1 MLCYQYSRRSILG
14 ISIEFELPA
23 TIRKKGTW
31 FISSCPLLDVFS
43 QGRTR
48 SEAERNL
55 VDALAS
61 FLTSCYERGT
71 LDAVLRE
78 SGVVPASGRKIYP
91 STDRKGAMAVRVP
104 LAMAVRAKAR
114 TRAAS

>member
-1 MLCYQYSRRSILG
+1 MG
-14 ISIEFELPA
+14 ISIEFELRA
-23 TIRKKGTW
+23 KIRKKGAR

-48 SEAERNL
+48 HEAGRNL

-78 SGVVPASGRKIYP
+78 SGILP
-91 STDRKGAMAVRVP
+91 D
-104 LAMAVRAKAR
+104 
-114 TRAAS
+114 

>member
-1 MLCYQYSRRSILG
+1 MG

-23 TIRKKGTW
+23 KIRKKGGW

-48 SEAERNL
+48 IEAERNL

-78 SGVVPASGRKIYP
+78 SGVVPANGKSRRPAGK
-91 STDRKGAMAVRVP
+91 KGAAAVRVP
-104 LAMAVRAKAR
+104 LEMAVRARAKR
-114 TRAAS
+114 RAAS

>member
-1 MLCYQYSRRSILG
+1 ME

-23 TIRKKGTW
+23 RIRKKGAW

-43 QGRTR
+43 QGQTR
-48 SEAERNL
+48 EEAERNL

-78 SGVVPASGRKIYP
+78 SGVVPASGLKTRKP
-91 STDRKGAMAVRVP
+91 VTRRGDMAVRVP
-104 LAMAVRAKAR
+104 LPFAVRAKKR
-114 TRAAS
+114 RAVAS

>member
-1 MLCYQYSRRSILG
+1 MASRDPFGETHSTLRCSTALCYQYSRRFIVG

-23 TIRKKGTW
+23 KIRKKGAW

-48 SEAERNL
+48 SEAENNL

-78 SGVVPASGRKIYP
+78 TGFLP
-91 STDRKGAMAVRVP
+91 S
-104 LAMAVRAKAR
+104 
-114 TRAAS
+114 

>member
-1 MLCYQYSRRSILG
+1 ME

-23 TIRKKGTW
+23 RIRKKGAW

-43 QGRTR
+43 QGQTR
-48 SEAERNL
+48 EEAERNL

-61 FLTSCYERGT
+61 FLTSCYERGM

-78 SGVVPASGRKIYP
+78 SGVVPASGLKSRKP
-91 STDRKGAMAVRVP
+91 AARNGDMAVRVP
-104 LAMAVRAKAR
+104 LPFEVRAK
-114 TRAAS
+114 TRRAVAS

>member
-1 MLCYQYSRRSILG
+1 MR

-23 TIRKKGTW
+23 KIRKKGAW

-48 SEAERNL
+48 IEAERNL

-78 SGVVPASGRKIYP
+78 SNFCEADLPSNLSASGYRK
-91 STDRKGAMAVRVP
+91 STV
-104 LAMAVRAKAR
+104 
-114 TRAAS
+114 

>member
-1 MLCYQYSRRSILG
+1 MG

-23 TIRKKGTW
+23 KVRKKGPW

-43 QGRTR
+43 QGQTR
-48 SEAERNL
+48 EEAKRNL

-61 FLTSCYERGT
+61 FLISCYERGT

-78 SGVVPASGRKIYP
+78 SGIVPARGLKSRRTNARGGE
-91 STDRKGAMAVRVP
+91 TAVRVP
-104 LAMAVRAKAR
+104 LPFAVRSRKR
-114 TRAAS
+114 PVAAS